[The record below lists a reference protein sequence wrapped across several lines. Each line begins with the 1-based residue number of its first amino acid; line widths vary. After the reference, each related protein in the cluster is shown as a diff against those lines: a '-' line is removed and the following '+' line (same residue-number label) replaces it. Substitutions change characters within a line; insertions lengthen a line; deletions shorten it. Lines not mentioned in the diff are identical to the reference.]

1 MKKPNAKK
9 KTSRLLLPLL
19 GFVLVGM
26 ATGCSASSDIVGIH
40 MTDPETHS
48 IYYGNFS
55 YEGISVTVDFRDG
68 SFKEIP
74 LEEEMISEIE
84 RLKFFKMGPQEVEVV
99 FRHRYK
105 TIMPIEVILN
115 EFKDSYALVGY
126 ECTYD
131 GNPHTVKLNQELPE
145 GATIAY
151 PYGNTFINAGS
162 YEVTG
167 VISKNG
173 YASKTLKTTLTIHQ
187 AEHDTKDLLFEDAT
201 VVYNGEMQSI
211 LVQNVPEGVEVT
223 YNAFDLASGFPVYK
237 VVNAGTYRI
246 EATFKD
252 TSPNYAQIEKKE
264 AILTIQKA
272 NYDISGVKF
281 DNATRQYDG
290 KDYYPAISGQ
300 SFLPTG
306 LKPRYSIYDS
316 EGQQVSYYD
325 ATGVFVPNDAKV
337 GTYTMKVEF
346 EGIDEVNYLPIE
358 PLTATLKVSKR
369 VIEIKDYVAFLSKT
383 VDFDPALTVHSLAIS
398 GTSKGSL
405 PEDKVSVRYE
415 NNDQIYAGEY
425 EVKAI
430 FEAKDPNET
439 VDLPELTAYLII
451 NRIRQSVKVKN
462 ETTGKYTEDFTKDN
476 ISVKEGLASVGG
488 YDTSVFKVASIIFF
502 KLIAAGGDVIDPKD
516 FVVGTDYKYV
526 VAFEY
531 LDPDIQASVILS
543 EESDIYTYEG

>member
-211 LVQNVPEGVEVT
+211 LAQNVPEGVEVT

-300 SFLPTG
+300 SSLPTG

-325 ATGVFVPNDAKV
+325 TTGVFVPNDAKV

-476 ISVKEGLASVGG
+476 ISVKGGLASVEG
-488 YDTSVFKVASIIFF
+488 YDTSVFKVASITFF

-526 VAFEY
+526 VVFEY

>member
-19 GFVLVGM
+19 GFVLVGV
-26 ATGCSASSDIVGIH
+26 ASGCSASSDIVGIH

-99 FRHRYK
+99 FRQRYK

-131 GNPHTVKLNQELPE
+131 GNPHTVTLNQELPE

-151 PYGNTFINAGS
+151 PYGNTFVNAGS

-272 NYDISGVKF
+272 HYDISGVKF

-300 SFLPTG
+300 SSLPTG

-325 ATGVFVPNDAKV
+325 TTGVFVPNDSKV

-358 PLTATLKVSKR
+358 PLTATLKVSQR

-451 NRIRQSVKVKN
+451 NRIRQTVKVKN

-476 ISVKEGLASVGG
+476 ISVKEGLVSVEG
-488 YDTSVFKVASIIFF
+488 YDTSVFKVASISFF
-502 KLIAAGGDVIDPKD
+502 ELIAAGGEAIDPAD

-526 VAFEY
+526 VVFEY

-543 EESDIYTYEG
+543 QESDIYTYEG